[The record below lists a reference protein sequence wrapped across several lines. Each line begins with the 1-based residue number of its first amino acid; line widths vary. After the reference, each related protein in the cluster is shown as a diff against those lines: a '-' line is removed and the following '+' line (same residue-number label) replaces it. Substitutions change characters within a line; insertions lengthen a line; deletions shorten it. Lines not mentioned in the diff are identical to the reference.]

1 MKALGWI
8 AGIVGLIALAVVVT
22 LTSGALTLSLP
33 ELETR
38 YKLPE
43 SKFVDIDGVRVHYV
57 DEGQG
62 PALVLLHASFMSLH
76 SWNDLA
82 SRLKGRFRVIR
93 FDSMTKGLTGPDP
106 KNDYSL
112 QHNERIL
119 AALSDKLGV
128 REFFLLGTS
137 SGGTV
142 AFRYAAAHPDQVKR
156 LILVNSAGMPRTSAT
171 DPNRARGTR
180 LQQWMRSYFKSKR
193 YWRENLASQFGGGG
207 KPPDELVQRVYDMTR
222 RDTLRTEGAAM
233 MKQFQTGDPETVLG
247 HITAPTLVM
256 WGKGNITVA
265 HLEGDVFQHWLFN
278 APTLLKK
285 YEKVGHYFY
294 LEQPE
299 QFASDVDAFL
309 TGQWDDK
316 LLRVTRSTGLA
327 PVAPVAPPERAESA
341 RKD

>member
-1 MKALGWI
+1 MKAFGWI
-8 AGIVGLIALAVVVT
+8 AGVVGVIVLAVVAT

-33 ELETR
+33 ELEAR
-38 YKLPE
+38 YKMPN
-43 SKFVDIDGVRVHYV
+43 SKFVEIDGVRVHYV

-76 SWNDLA
+76 SWDDLA
-82 SRLKGRFRVIR
+82 ARLKSRYRVIR
-93 FDSMTKGLTGPDP
+93 FDSMTNGLTGPDP
-106 KNDYSL
+106 NNDYSL

-142 AFRYAAAHPDQVKR
+142 AFRYAAAHPDQVRR

-180 LQQWMRSYFKSKR
+180 LQQWVRSYFKSKR
-193 YWRENLASQFGGGG
+193 YWRENLTSQFGGGS
-207 KPPDELVQRVYDMTR
+207 KPPAELVQRVHDMNR
-222 RDTLRTEGAAM
+222 RDTLRSEGAAM

-247 HITAPTLVM
+247 HITAPTLIM

-265 HLEGDVFQHWLFN
+265 HLEGDVFQHWLFS

-285 YEKVGHYFY
+285 YDKAGHYFY
-294 LEQPE
+294 LQHPQ

-309 TGQWDDK
+309 TGQWDNE

-327 PVAPVAPPERAESA
+327 PPAPAQPA

>member
-8 AGIVGLIALAVVVT
+8 AGVTGVVVLAVVVT

-33 ELETR
+33 ELEAR
-38 YKLPE
+38 YKLPD
-43 SKFVDIDGVRVHYV
+43 SKFVEIDGVRVHYV

-82 SRLKGRFRVIR
+82 GRLRSRYRVIR
-93 FDSMTKGLTGPDP
+93 FDQLTSGLTGPDP
-106 KNDYSL
+106 NNDYSL
-112 QHNERIL
+112 PHNERIL
-119 AALSDKLGV
+119 TALVDRLGV
-128 REFFLLGTS
+128 REFYLLGTS
-137 SGGTV
+137 SGGIT
-142 AFRYAAAHPDQVKR
+142 AYRYAAAHPDQVRR
-156 LILVNSAGMPRTSAT
+156 LILVNSAGMPRTAAT

-180 LQQWMRSYFKSKR
+180 LQQWVRGYFKSKR
-193 YWRENLASQFGGGG
+193 YWRDNLGQQFGGGG
-207 KPPDELVQRVYDMTR
+207 APPDELVQRVYDLNR
-222 RDTLRTEGAAM
+222 RDTQRAEGARM
-233 MKQFQTGDPETVLG
+233 MKQFQTGDPEAVLG
-247 HITAPTLVM
+247 QITVPTLVM

-309 TGQWDDK
+309 QGQWDDR
-316 LLRVTRSTGLA
+316 LLRVTRSIGLA
-327 PVAPVAPPERAESA
+327 PPAATDATDQ
-341 RKD
+341 K

>member
-1 MKALGWI
+1 MKAVAWI
-8 AGIVGLIALAVVVT
+8 AGVVGVVVLAVVLT
-22 LTSGALTLSLP
+22 LTSGAMTLRLP
-33 ELETR
+33 ELEAR
-38 YKLPE
+38 YTLPN

-62 PALVLLHASFMSLH
+62 PVLVLLHASMMSLH

-82 SRLKGRFRVIR
+82 SRLKSRYRVIR
-93 FDSMTKGLTGPDP
+93 FDSMTNGLTGADP

-112 QHNERIL
+112 QHNQRIL

-137 SGGTV
+137 SGGT
-142 AFRYAAAHPDQVKR
+142 ASFRYAAAHPDQVKR
-156 LILVNSAGMPRTSAT
+156 LILVNSAGMPRTAAT
-171 DPNRARGTR
+171 DPNRPRGTR
-180 LQQWMRSYFKSKR
+180 LQQWVRSYFKSQR
-193 YWRENLASQFGGGG
+193 YWRENLKQQFGGGT
-207 KPPDELVQRVYDMTR
+207 PPDDLVQRIYDMNR
-222 RDTLRTEGAAM
+222 RDTLRIEGAAM
-233 MKQFQTGDPETVLG
+233 MQQFQTGDPQTVLG
-247 HITAPTLVM
+247 EIKVPTLIM
-256 WGKGNITVA
+256 WGNGNITVA

-285 YEKVGHYFY
+285 YDRAGHYFY
-294 LEQPE
+294 LQQPE

-309 TGQWDDK
+309 TGQWDNE

-327 PVAPVAPPERAESA
+327 PPAPTEPA

>member
-8 AGIVGLIALAVVVT
+8 AGVTGVVVLAVVVA
-22 LTSGALTLSLP
+22 LTSGALTLSLS
-33 ELETR
+33 ELEAR
-38 YKLPE
+38 YKLPN
-43 SKFVDIDGVRVHYV
+43 SRFVEIDGVRVHYV

-76 SWNDLA
+76 SWDDLA
-82 SRLKGRFRVIR
+82 ARLKSRYRVIR
-93 FDSMTKGLTGPDP
+93 FDSMTNGLTGPDP
-106 KNDYSL
+106 NSDYSL

-119 AALSDKLGV
+119 AALSDRLGV

-142 AFRYAAAHPDQVKR
+142 AFRYAAAHPDQVRR
-156 LILVNSAGMPRTSAT
+156 LILVNSAGMPRTAAT

-180 LQQWMRSYFKSKR
+180 LQQWVRSYFKSTR
-193 YWRENLASQFGGGG
+193 YWRENLAQQFGGGG
-207 KPPDELVQRVYDMTR
+207 KPPDELVQRVYDMNR
-222 RDTLRTEGAAM
+222 RDTLRSEGAAM

-247 HITAPTLVM
+247 QITAPTLVM

-309 TGQWDDK
+309 TGQWDNT

-327 PVAPVAPPERAESA
+327 PPVPAESA

>member
-1 MKALGWI
+1 MRALGWL
-8 AGIVGLIALAVVVT
+8 AGIVVVAVLAIVLT
-22 LTSGALTLSLP
+22 LTSGALTLSLL
-33 ELETR
+33 ELEAR
-38 YKLPE
+38 YTLPN
-43 SKFVDIDGVRVHYV
+43 SKFVDIDGVRVHYL

-62 PALVLLHASFMSLH
+62 PVLVLLHASFMSLH
-76 SWNDLA
+76 SWNDLT
-82 SRLKGRFRVIR
+82 SRLKSRYRVIR
-93 FDSMTKGLTGPDP
+93 FDSMTNGLTGADP

-119 AALSDKLGV
+119 AALTDKLDV

-137 SGGTV
+137 SGGTT
-142 AFRYAAAHPDQVKR
+142 AFRYAAAHPDQVRR
-156 LILVNSAGMPRTSAT
+156 LILVNSAGMPRTATT

-180 LQQWMRSYFKSKR
+180 LQQWVRSYFKSKR
-193 YWRENLASQFGGGG
+193 YWRENLAKQFGGGG
-207 KPPDELVQRVYDMTR
+207 KPPEDLVQRVYDMNR
-222 RDTLRTEGAAM
+222 RATLRVEGATM

-247 HITAPTLVM
+247 QITAPTLVM
-256 WGKGNITVA
+256 WGKGNITVV

-309 TGQWDDK
+309 QGRWDDK

-327 PVAPVAPPERAESA
+327 RPAPAESA
-341 RKD
+341 RTD